1 MAVLD
6 KKLLLAEIEAKMNGY
21 IPADTVRRIITD
33 VAETMTYIHINE
45 KNTENAYRKYAC
57 M

>member
-6 KKLLLAEIEAKMNGY
+6 KKLLLAEIESKMNGY

-33 VAETMTYIHINE
+33 VAETMT
-45 KNTENAYRKYAC
+45 KYEVRGC
-57 M
+57 RYFGSCKS

>member
-21 IPADTVRRIITD
+21 IPADTVRRWQQT
-33 VAETMTYIHINE
+33 
-45 KNTENAYRKYAC
+45 
-57 M
+57 